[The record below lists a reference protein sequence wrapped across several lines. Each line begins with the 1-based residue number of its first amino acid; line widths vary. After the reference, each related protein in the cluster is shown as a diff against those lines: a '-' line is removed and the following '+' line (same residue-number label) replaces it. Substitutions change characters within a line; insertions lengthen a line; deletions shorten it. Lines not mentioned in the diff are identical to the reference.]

1 MRPADS
7 MTGVALDYAR
17 RQELR
22 LLAASRPALPV
33 LLTLGRFARPIR
45 RVPGLGWLVSDPVT
59 ARRILNDPDHFTLL
73 GEGGVGHL
81 WAQVLGDWVYDMF
94 DGAGHH
100 ALRTKARELFTE
112 DNSAALVS
120 RVAGPRLR
128 RCTAE
133 LVAGGTVDITD
144 LARVIVGRIVADL
157 LGLNIAASEDDD
169 GYRKVFDT
177 GEELAALALGSTAS
191 THLPAHT
198 IAAARAIVVR
208 MTGGVAAAWRDAP
221 GDTLLGRCRELGL
234 GLRETEGLAILLM
247 VAGTE
252 TTASAIARTVA
263 LLHDTAEQERL
274 RAEPH
279 RIADA
284 VREGLRVTTPA
295 PVIGRS
301 VRADVEIAGRR
312 LRAGERVLML
322 TYTANNAPGGFNLD
336 RDYLPDNRQ
345 LWFGAGRHL
354 CLGAPVAR
362 AELSALLEALL
373 AAGRPW
379 RIVERRYGRRV
390 LIPTYAR
397 LRIALA

>member
-133 LVAGGTVDITD
+133 LVAGGTVDIAD

-295 PVIGRS
+295 PVLGRS

>member
-1 MRPADS
+1 M
-7 MTGVALDYAR
+7 
-17 RQELR
+17 
-22 LLAASRPALPV
+22 LPV

-45 RVPGLGWLVSDPVT
+45 RIPRLGWLVGDPVI
-59 ARRILNDPDHFTLL
+59 ARQILNDPDRFTLL

-133 LVAGGTVDITD
+133 LVAGGTVDVAD

-157 LGLNIAASEDDD
+157 LGLKIGAMQDSGAGQADDD
-169 GYRKVFDT
+169 AAYREVFNT

-191 THLPAHT
+191 THMPAHT
-198 IAAARAIVVR
+198 IAAAKAIVAR

-234 GLRETEGLAILLM
+234 GVRETEGLATLLM

-252 TTASAIARTVA
+252 TTASAMARTVA

-274 RAEPH
+274 RTEPH
-279 RIADA
+279 RMVDA

-301 VRADVEIAGRR
+301 VRVDVEIAGQR
-312 LRAGERVLML
+312 LRAGQRVLML

-336 RDYLPDNRQ
+336 RQYLPDNRQ

-362 AELSALLEALL
+362 AELSALLHALI

-379 RIVERRYGRRV
+379 RVVERRYARKV

-397 LRIALA
+397 LRITLA